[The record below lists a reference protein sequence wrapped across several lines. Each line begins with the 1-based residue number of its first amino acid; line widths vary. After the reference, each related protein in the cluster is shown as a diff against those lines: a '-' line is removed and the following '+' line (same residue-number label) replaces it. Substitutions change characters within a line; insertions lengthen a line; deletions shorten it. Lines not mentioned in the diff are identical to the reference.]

1 MADGDGGVLGH
12 EHHRGRLADDEG
24 PADDNRILALAVNAV
39 VIQNFHAGLRGAGGE
54 TQLLTGED
62 AGIGEVRH
70 AVHVLAGGQM
80 VADLILIGLQ
90 MLRQGPEHEAAV
102 DGIVGVDRFNLR
114 DERFLRHVLRQDELL
129 HLHADELC
137 AGGRALFIG
146 QVGGVLA
153 AADDGKLR
161 ADALFL
167 QSRDTRLQL
176 FVHRS
181 GNFLAKQ

>member
-1 MADGDGGVLGH
+1 
-12 EHHRGRLADDEG
+12 
-24 PADDNRILALAVNAV
+24 
-39 VIQNFHAGLRGAGGE
+39 
-54 TQLLTGED
+54 
-62 AGIGEVRH
+62 
-70 AVHVLAGGQM
+70 M
-80 VADLILIGLQ
+80 VADLVLIGLQ

>member
-12 EHHRGRLADDEG
+12 EHHRGGLADDEG
-24 PADDNRILALAVNAV
+24 AADDDGVFTLAVNAV
-39 VIQNFHAGLRGAGGE
+39 VVQDLHARLRGAGGE
-54 TQLLTGED
+54 AQLLAGED
-62 AGIGEVRH
+62 AGVGEVCH

-80 VADLILIGLQ
+80 VADLVLIGFQ
-90 MLRQGPEHEAAV
+90 MLRQRPEHEAAV
-102 DGIVGVDRFNLR
+102 DGVVCVDRFDLR
-114 DERFLRHVLRQDELL
+114 DESFLGHVLGQDKLL
-129 HLHADELC
+129 NLHADELR

-146 QVGGVLA
+146 QVGRVLA
-153 AADDGKLR
+153 AADDGQLR

-167 QSRDTRLQL
+167 QSCDTCLQL

>member
-24 PADDNRILALAVNAV
+24 TADDNRILALAVNAV

-102 DGIVGVDRFNLR
+102 DRIVSVDCLNLR

-129 HLHADELC
+129 HLHADEFR
-137 AGGRALFIG
+137 AGSRALFIG
-146 QVGGVLA
+146 QVGGVLT
-153 AADDGKLR
+153 AADDRQLR
-161 ADALFL
+161 ADALFF
-167 QSRDTRLQL
+167 QSRDARLKL

-181 GNFLAKQ
+181 GNFFAKQ

>member
-24 PADDNRILALAVNAV
+24 TADDDGVLALAVNAV
-39 VIQNFHAGLRGAGGE
+39 VVQNFHARLRGAGGE
-54 TQLLTGED
+54 PQLLAGEG
-62 AGIGEVRH
+62 AGVGEVGH
-70 AVHVLAGGQM
+70 AVDVLAGGQM
-80 VADLILIGLQ
+80 VADLVLIGLQ